1 MMVERM
7 MKKISLLIFALL
19 WSAVPC
25 AGIPNSIIGPVFG
38 ANSPLNGQ
46 DLDDI
51 VIAQLIWN
59 GAENLPGEWVDE
71 GMVGSSA
78 QAHLLARPK
87 LFGEEV
93 LLLRSTERDER
104 LVQLEATYVDA
115 GSFFGYFDEK
125 LPEGLTRRQ
134 MEEEMTKRLVEK
146 QAEFS
151 ESYAEVLEALRGA
164 ISKIADKPKPKV
176 VRFGKGRMLRVEP
189 EEWTKD
195 GLVIRL
201 FAAENRLVRVTI
213 SPEKDVAE
221 GWLDPGLAKE
231 SERERLERL
240 KSSVSKKQTAV
251 HVDGITTVP
260 QGYKPYCG
268 LNTLAMAVRHFGM
281 MLDEDWMAAAAGFQ
295 NTGSAGGSNMVKLYH
310 AVAAEA
316 GVSLDRSSKF
326 DLATVRKSLENGMP
340 VIVWR
345 RFSHERNQL
354 HDRFSRDDEAVLPN
368 PAMADEI
375 ASWPGEDAPLHASVI
390 TGYDPLKKEI
400 FFLESWSNHD
410 RTRRMRV
417 EEMEATSYLC
427 FAFLP

>member
-1 MMVERM
+1 
-7 MKKISLLIFALL
+7 MKTICLLVPALL
-19 WSAVPC
+19 LGALPC
-25 AGIPNSIIGPVFG
+25 GAIPNSVFG
-38 ANSPLNGQ
+38 PIVQANSPLNGE
-46 DLDDI
+46 DFNN
-51 VIAQLIWN
+51 IALGKAVWD
-59 GAENLPGEWVDE
+59 GEEELPGKWVEE
-71 GMVGSSA
+71 GEVGTSSLS
-78 QAHLLARPK
+78 HLLARPE
-87 LFGEEV
+87 LFGQEV
-93 LLLRSTERDER
+93 LMLRATRREDR
-104 LVQLEATYVDA
+104 LAQLEATFVDA
-115 GSFFGYFDEK
+115 GSFFGYFNES

-134 MEEEMTKRLVEK
+134 MEEEMTSRLAAK
-146 QAEFS
+146 QEEFS
-151 ESYAEVLEALRGA
+151 EGYVQVLDELRETIAEM
-164 ISKIADKPKPKV
+164 ADKPKPKV
-176 VRFGKGRMLRVEP
+176 KRFGKGRLLRVEP
-189 EEWTKD
+189 EEWTID
-195 GLVIRL
+195 GLAVRL

-213 SPEKDVAE
+213 SPEEDAAD
-221 GWLDPGLAKE
+221 GWLDPGLENE
-231 SERERLERL
+231 SEKERLERL
-240 KSSVSKKQTAV
+240 KSSVKGGLESV
-251 HVDGITTVP
+251 SVEGIKTVP
-260 QGYKPYCG
+260 QGFKPYCG
-268 LNTLAMAVRHFGM
+268 LNTLAMAARHFGM
-281 MLDEDWMAAAAGFQ
+281 TLDEDWMAAAAGFQ

-326 DLATVRKSLENGMP
+326 DLATVRQSLENGMP
-340 VIVWR
+340 VLVWR